1 MSSRDGTP
9 TPTTIRQVVRAP
21 MAPVWGTEVLA
32 LKANRHSCESTDGSF
47 VVGTEDLSS
56 FEGEESD
63 EKLLALLGDLALGAE
78 EVEEDPAARVLLD
91 ECGALWEEVH
101 MEAEAQREMQC
112 RLRREL
118 QHLQDRSHW
127 QHAESGA
134 FLQRLSVARE
144 ALADK
149 IREATDENE
158 ALRQKLRRHH
168 TEEERLR
175 CGLAEDLRCLDARA
189 AELRAA
195 IFETGQSQAELVER
209 LRAVTNTQAHLQA
222 ELQQERV
229 KTWRQSSDVVMAFAG
244 GKDGRELEREE
255 AERLLLESQLT
266 EVASR
271 AAATGIPRLCDEEPE
286 VAEAVLAAA
295 DTVPFATLQGQLD
308 SFEELRGALEAL
320 EGSCAL
326 STAQQKEEEEKLGA
340 EQLELSRLAAEMA
353 TAEAA
358 AQGPELDQASSLVS
372 VLCGE
377 LQSEQAV
384 LRQERE
390 AAARRREL
398 FRSQVEQKRR
408 ELARLQAQLLERHGE
423 SQVDWRLGFALLLA
437 YFFITVGFAVNVDE
451 EPRLAKGRSA
461 AWVLVC
467 CQVLFLG
474 SWLASG
480 GEVFEAAGYAE
491 AGSPPDTSHV
501 VFGGQLYFS
510 SSDLHGRLL
519 MQSNGTSVAP
529 VPPGVRDAH
538 GFRELDGRLMFFGV
552 PQMPLGLFSCIAP
565 DGHVD
570 SGESVWAIS
579 ASCDADAEL
588 LRGPFQE
595 TLRWTTAQDLVFK
608 AAGTCG
614 PFRKETL
621 YSNLSLVGQ
630 NLPPDCDDLAAGLEP
645 RPSTSRL
652 LGVLFLGVLPQTGL
666 GAYLLIRK
674 QVPGAFVSVFVGA
687 YAMVLLIHLLMQGHL
702 VNLLFFL
709 QASSLTYTASSC
721 IAVAANQVAWQRGSG
736 FVVAL
741 GDWASGASALGLASA
756 LALALPELP
765 AAAAACVFLVL
776 APFLKSAIPAQLAF
790 LGLLLLCSKVGAA
803 WDGPWGRG
811 LPDFHLPLAFYLLSV
826 LVLLGEEAYAS
837 QRPSLEAWLQLAPN
851 APGPDPPESSAEVAE
866 ADSGMAE

>member
-21 MAPVWGTEVLA
+21 MAPVWGPEVLA

-149 IREATDENE
+149 IREASDENE
-158 ALRQKLRRHH
+158 ALRQRLRRHH

-229 KTWRQSSDVVMAFAG
+229 KTWRQSTDVVMAFAG
-244 GKDGRELEREE
+244 GKDGGRELEREE

-271 AAATGIPRLCDEEPE
+271 AAAAGIPRLCDEEPE

-295 DTVPFATLQGQLD
+295 DTVPFSTLQGQLD

-340 EQLELSRLAAEMA
+340 EQLELSRLAEEMA

-408 ELARLQAQLLERHGE
+408 ELARLQDLNDKLVEDLN
-423 SQVDWRLGFALLLA
+423 S
-437 YFFITVGFAVNVDE
+437 
-451 EPRLAKGRSA
+451 KG
-461 AWVLVC
+461 C
-467 CQVLFLG
+467 
-474 SWLASG
+474 
-480 GEVFEAAGYAE
+480 
-491 AGSPPDTSHV
+491 
-501 VFGGQLYFS
+501 
-510 SSDLHGRLL
+510 
-519 MQSNGTSVAP
+519 
-529 VPPGVRDAH
+529 
-538 GFRELDGRLMFFGV
+538 
-552 PQMPLGLFSCIAP
+552 
-565 DGHVD
+565 
-570 SGESVWAIS
+570 
-579 ASCDADAEL
+579 
-588 LRGPFQE
+588 
-595 TLRWTTAQDLVFK
+595 FK
-608 AAGTCG
+608 Q
-614 PFRKETL
+614 RK
-621 YSNLSLVGQ
+621 
-630 NLPPDCDDLAAGLEP
+630 P
-645 RPSTSRL
+645 
-652 LGVLFLGVLPQTGL
+652 
-666 GAYLLIRK
+666 
-674 QVPGAFVSVFVGA
+674 
-687 YAMVLLIHLLMQGHL
+687 
-702 VNLLFFL
+702 
-709 QASSLTYTASSC
+709 
-721 IAVAANQVAWQRGSG
+721 
-736 FVVAL
+736 
-741 GDWASGASALGLASA
+741 
-756 LALALPELP
+756 
-765 AAAAACVFLVL
+765 
-776 APFLKSAIPAQLAF
+776 
-790 LGLLLLCSKVGAA
+790 
-803 WDGPWGRG
+803 
-811 LPDFHLPLAFYLLSV
+811 
-826 LVLLGEEAYAS
+826 
-837 QRPSLEAWLQLAPN
+837 
-851 APGPDPPESSAEVAE
+851 
-866 ADSGMAE
+866 

>member
-1 MSSRDGTP
+1 MEAPSRSVSAFAWWLGFLLHT
-9 TPTTIRQVVRAP
+9 
-21 MAPVWGTEVLA
+21 LA
-32 LKANRHSCESTDGSF
+32 G
-47 VVGTEDLSS
+47 
-56 FEGEESD
+56 
-63 EKLLALLGDLALGAE
+63 LGVLGA
-78 EVEEDPAARVLLD
+78 A
-91 ECGALWEEVH
+91 
-101 MEAEAQREMQC
+101 
-112 RLRREL
+112 
-118 QHLQDRSHW
+118 
-127 QHAESGA
+127 
-134 FLQRLSVARE
+134 
-144 ALADK
+144 
-149 IREATDENE
+149 
-158 ALRQKLRRHH
+158 
-168 TEEERLR
+168 
-175 CGLAEDLRCLDARA
+175 
-189 AELRAA
+189 
-195 IFETGQSQAELVER
+195 
-209 LRAVTNTQAHLQA
+209 
-222 ELQQERV
+222 
-229 KTWRQSSDVVMAFAG
+229 
-244 GKDGRELEREE
+244 
-255 AERLLLESQLT
+255 
-266 EVASR
+266 
-271 AAATGIPRLCDEEPE
+271 
-286 VAEAVLAAA
+286 
-295 DTVPFATLQGQLD
+295 
-308 SFEELRGALEAL
+308 
-320 EGSCAL
+320 
-326 STAQQKEEEEKLGA
+326 
-340 EQLELSRLAAEMA
+340 
-353 TAEAA
+353 
-358 AQGPELDQASSLVS
+358 
-372 VLCGE
+372 
-377 LQSEQAV
+377 
-384 LRQERE
+384 
-390 AAARRREL
+390 
-398 FRSQVEQKRR
+398 
-408 ELARLQAQLLERHGE
+408 
-423 SQVDWRLGFALLLA
+423 QVDWRLGFALLLA

-538 GFRELDGRLMFFGV
+538 GFRELDGRLMFFG
-552 PQMPLGLFSCIAP
+552 AA

-579 ASCDADAEL
+579 ASDADAEL

-721 IAVAANQVAWQRGSG
+721 IAVAANQVTWQRGSG

-866 ADSGMAE
+866 ADSGMAEEPVLEPEEDQRQTWLLLQAMPMQQLLLLQRTHLHNGSSTNSYKADEEAC